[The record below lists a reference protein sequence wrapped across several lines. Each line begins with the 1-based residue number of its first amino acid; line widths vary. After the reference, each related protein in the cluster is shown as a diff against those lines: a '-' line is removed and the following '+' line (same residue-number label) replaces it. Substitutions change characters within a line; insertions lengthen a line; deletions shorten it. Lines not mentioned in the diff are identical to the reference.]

1 MGKKISALIFVLLAV
16 IMVLPG
22 VNASAAPD
30 LKVSVTTGFDGK
42 SKYDKGAPAQIKIEN
57 SGTAFSGD
65 LVIDIQSSYNLGTGR
80 AIPLDIES
88 GETKTISLVMPSSED
103 HYGYGFGSAAVKRIF
118 LYEGGWEKGKE
129 LTHKGAQQFKPATY
143 GYDSAFVF
151 MFTNNID
158 RLSALKKA
166 KGTQFNSTQYIDGSK
181 LDGSVLPDE
190 VMGWEMIDIMVLDE
204 YPLADLSLTKQEAL
218 LAWVRSG
225 GKLYIGSSDNI
236 NTEVGIFSEYLPLKL
251 GDRNE
256 LDSEL
261 LNNWVNTE
269 EFGSP
274 IPSFKASLA
283 EGATSIL
290 SDADTTYIASSKVGT
305 GFIYQTAFSFGDDP
319 ISKMEG
325 MPALWERL
333 IDLGGFTLQPNYN
346 PMNRSLD
353 MLSNQIGYTNE
364 IFPSFKV
371 SAPLLSGIILLYI
384 ILIIPV
390 LYFILKKKDKR
401 EYTWWIIPV
410 VAIVTSIA
418 IFGYGAK
425 DRIGRPQIQHTAVV
439 NVQPDGNLKGY
450 FAEAILSNKSG
461 DYTFTSGADTTFSA
475 SFKQD
480 LFGNN
485 AQLLH
490 NRAMV
495 EKDVASSSIHLRNI
509 GYWNVAS
516 AYGETTFDEVGRLL
530 VNLSVANKKLTGT
543 IQNDYPFGITDVAIW
558 SGSKLL
564 PIGDIGPGETVQ
576 VEEALKLSFLL
587 SASPMNNNYM
597 GQPQR
602 NNDDL
607 MEMRKEGTLQFLSE
621 SIQGSKKPILIAY
634 TDTQLIPV
642 TVEKFKTN
650 LSALTLISQPFEVE
664 MELEGEL
671 TLEPGMME
679 MSIVSE
685 DGNREPEMYDFQMNR
700 GYFNEAVYIQKW
712 KIGEKFLESNINWT
726 SLNLTKIQKEL
737 YDLSVLNHKTGLFEL
752 QPSGNVK
759 ITENT
764 SNYISPKGEIDIQI
778 SFHKSRDGNEASIPE
793 LRLTGEV
800 TK

>member
-1 MGKKISALIFVLLAV
+1 MGKKISALVFVLLAV

-65 LVIDIQSSYNLGTGR
+65 LVIDIQSSYNLGSGR

-88 GETKTISLVMPSSED
+88 GESKTISLVMPSSED
-103 HYGYGFGSAAVKRIF
+103 HYGHGFGSGAVKRIF

-129 LTHKGAQQFKPATY
+129 LKHKGAQQFSPASY
-143 GYDSAFVF
+143 GFDSAFVF

-166 KGTQFNSTQYIDGSK
+166 KGTQFNNAQYIDGSK
-181 LDGSVLPDE
+181 IDGSILPDE
-190 VMGWEMIDIMVLDE
+190 LLGWEMIDIIVMDE
-204 YPLADLSLTKQEAL
+204 YPLADLPQQKQEAL

-225 GKLYIGSSDNI
+225 GKLFIGSSDNI

-256 LDSEL
+256 LDPGL
-261 LNNWVNTE
+261 LNNWANTE
-269 EFGSP
+269 EFSSP

-283 EGATSIL
+283 EGAKSIL
-290 SDADTTYIASSKVGT
+290 SDGDATYIASSEVGT
-305 GFIYQTAFSFGDDP
+305 GVIYQTAFSFGDDP

-325 MPALWERL
+325 MPALWETL
-333 IDLGGFTLQPNYN
+333 IDLGGFSIQPHYN
-346 PMNRSLD
+346 QMNQSLG
-353 MLSNQIGYTNE
+353 MLSNHVGYTNE

-384 ILIIPV
+384 ILIIPI

-401 EYTWWIIPV
+401 EYTWWIIPL
-410 VAIVTSIA
+410 VAVVTSIA

-425 DRIGRPQIQHTAVV
+425 DRIGRAQIQHTAVV
-439 NVQPDGNLKGY
+439 NAQLDGKAKGY

-461 DYTFTSGADTTFSA
+461 DYTFTSGADTTLTA
-475 SFKQD
+475 SVKQD

-485 AQLLH
+485 SQLLH

-495 EKDVASSSIHLRNI
+495 EKDVAASSIHLRNV

-516 AYGETTFDEVGRLL
+516 AYGETTFDEVGQLL
-530 VNLSVANKKLTGT
+530 VDLTVSNKKLVGT
-543 IQNDYPFGITDVAIW
+543 IQNDYPFGLTDVAIW

-564 PIGDIGPGETVQ
+564 PIGDIGPGETVE

-597 GQPQR
+597 GQPQI

-621 SIQGSKKPILIAY
+621 LIQESKTPILIAY

-642 TVEKFKTN
+642 EVEKNKTT

-671 TLEPGMME
+671 TLEPGMMD

-685 DGNREPEMYDFQMNR
+685 DGNMEPDMYDFQMNI
-700 GYFNEAVYIQKW
+700 GYFSEAVYLQKW

-726 SLNLTKIQKEL
+726 SLDVTKIQKEL
-737 YDLSVLNHKTGLFEL
+737 YDLSVLNHKTGLFEV
-752 QPSGNVK
+752 QPSGKVK
-759 ITENT
+759 ITENP
-764 SNYISPKGEIDIQI
+764 SNYISPQGEIDIQI
-778 SFHKSRDGNEASIPE
+778 VFHKSREGNEASIPE